1 MSLGLVF
8 VIPLNNLPEGWVVT
22 VAVVPQFGL
31 LLAQVAATIRP
42 LSLTLSGGA
51 RGFGIADAIRLPIP
65 SLEKVFAV
73 SYPLLFGIIMRIL
86 DHWLD
91 DCWRFLGNCRSMER
105 RSQEKTSGFS
115 ISR

>member
-1 MSLGLVF
+1 M
-8 VIPLNNLPEGWVVT
+8 VT